1 MGVWDV
7 TRRLDQA
14 VLPYLARV
22 LAWCLRGTVRRR
34 VLVGAASFASVGL
47 LLASVW
53 AAHEPLPRDDS
64 GGVVR
69 VGMAQGQSV
78 GAYAEEAG
86 EELEDLADRAGET
99 YALVS
104 FEAYL
109 APDRFSR
116 VLSEIS
122 AFRGYARAVIPGA
135 DTDVVEITLD
145 PRSPDPSAGMQRV
158 ADAKDEQA
166 RRYRGDA
173 SKLSGAS
180 AAERERRDSY
190 LGNAEAAATE
200 AAAYRERCSCLYAA
214 VVRGGLRELARL
226 ADAPGV
232 RAVDPA
238 PEVTD
243 LDRAVFLPPLPEG
256 PDTSRPSSSPAPSKS
271 PSESPSPSPSESETP
286 SPSDSPPASPSP
298 SDGGSGDSSPPPT
311 ADNQSSTKDDT
322 ANRGTTG

>member
-14 VLPYLARV
+14 VLPYLARA
-22 LAWCLRGTVRRR
+22 LAWCLRGTARRR
-34 VLVGAASFASVGL
+34 VLVGAASFASLGL

-53 AAHEPLPRDDS
+53 AAQEPLPRDGS

-78 GAYAEEAG
+78 GAYTEEAG
-86 EELEDLADRAGET
+86 EELEDLADRVGDT

-116 VLSEIS
+116 ALSEVSI
-122 AFRGYARAVIPGA
+122 FRGYARAGISGVR
-135 DTDVVEITLD
+135 TDVVEITLD
-145 PRSPDPSAGMQRV
+145 PRSPDPSAGMRRV

-166 RRYRGDA
+166 RRYRRDA

-190 LGNAEAAATE
+190 LANAEAVASE
-200 AAAYRERCSCLYAA
+200 AAAYRARCSCLYAA
-214 VVRGGLRELARL
+214 VVRGDLGELGRL

-243 LDRAVFLPPLPEG
+243 LDRAVFLPPLPED
-256 PDTSRPSSSPAPSKS
+256 PVTSGPSSSPAPSES
-271 PSESPSPSPSESETP
+271 PSESPSPSPSQSESP
-286 SPSDSPPASPSP
+286 SPSDSPPVSPSP
-298 SDGGSGDSSPPPT
+298 SDGDTGDSSPPPT
-311 ADNQSSTKDDT
+311 TDNQSSTRDD
-322 ANRGTTG
+322 AAERGTTG